1 MFAYNLT
8 MFQSPTIS
16 RDFLVCCKGC
26 RENIPAPCETVPAQ
40 PVAARCPLCGE
51 HRQYLPSEIFAGRLS
66 YLLMKKPVRSSWER

>member
-8 MFQSPTIS
+8 MFHSPAIS

-66 YLLMKKPVRSSWER
+66 YLMMKKPVRSTWGR